1 MYERERERK
10 RERERERDGDGDGNQ
25 KSCKKLAK
33 KQLLLGRLS
42 VRY

>member
-1 MYERERERK
+1 MYEWE
-10 RERERERDGDGDGNQ
+10 GNGDGNQ

-33 KQLLLGRLS
+33 QLLLGRLS